1 MTQLLLALAGVM
13 GALGVVLTA
22 ASAHGKP
29 GSGLDSAGYLLL
41 LHGIAVIAAATAIR
55 SGLLLRPLGT
65 IVLVGFVLGSGL
77 FAADVAARAYLGHR
91 LFPMAAPTGGVILIV
106 SWLVLAAAATATAGW
121 RGN

>member
-41 LHGIAVIAAATAIR
+41 LHGIAVIAATAAIR

-65 IVLVGFVLGSGL
+65 IVLVGFVLGAGL

-106 SWLVLAAAATATAGW
+106 SWLVLAAAAIAGL